1 MKTLKVGG
9 LVLLVVVFLNI
20 VPVQTYNPL
29 AHIYVAGRTSL
40 FTWPKA
46 DLYYGAIAP
55 DIAWY
60 AVDPRNPLDPTLSF
74 NLGLLTH
81 YTLFDLRQYAT
92 NPRQRAFARGF
103 LTHNQIWGLD
113 AYAHGEHGQYVFN
126 KRDLL
131 IVWAGGPQ
139 YLNSAMAEFAIETA
153 VDLLLKQ
160 QQPLLPVA
168 LLEAVLCRSWDDQ
181 ELLGKR
187 YSPNDWYALYTT
199 EPAFR
204 NLTANY
210 SLALALRSPQDLDA
224 LAALGVE
231 VAKQITPPGQTA
243 PDKKQVLA
251 ILVQAVSLCRADF
264 MDPLKVAIL
273 EIRAQIGWF

>member
-60 AVDPRNPLDPTLSF
+60 ADPAVVVPLA
-74 NLGLLTH
+74 GMTH
-81 YTLFDLRQYAT
+81 YTLFDLRHYAT
-92 NPRQRAFARGF
+92 NPTQRAFARGF
-103 LTHNQIWGLD
+103 LTHNQKWGLD
-113 AYAHGEHGQYVFN
+113 AYAHGPLGTYVTV
-126 KRDLL
+126 RIEPLM
-131 IVWAGGPQ
+131 VWAQSQNPRIPI
-139 YLNSAMAEFAIETA
+139 NEAMAEFAIETA
-153 VDLLLKQ
+153 IDLRLKQ

-181 ELLGKR
+181 ELLGKV
-187 YSPNDWYALYTT
+187 YPHNYWFALYTT

-204 NLTANY
+204 NLTMNY
-210 SLALALRSPQDLDA
+210 ALALARPSPRDKEA
-224 LAALGVE
+224 LAALGAE
-231 VAKQITPPGQTA
+231 LAKQLVPTGSPV
-243 PDKKQVLA
+243 PDKSQVASVLT
-251 ILVQAVSLCRADF
+251 QAVSGCGDF
-264 MDPLKVAIL
+264 MGPLQTAIPRIL
-273 EIRAQIGWF
+273 GRIGWF